1 MQIYK
6 IFAEWISF
14 YKQLCLSIFIGTIF
28 VQSLVFPFS
37 MSGPQGPQGDP
48 GQERVV
54 YSACGC
60 QPCDSTRWT
69 RYTTWNPHA
78 TSRTDRDASMLEWNE
93 PIDGKSH
100 KFEKSVFYSFG
111 RLHLSSILTPLLAK
125 QLKPSGSADGNM
137 IAAAC
142 AIHITVL
149 GILYMQ
155 VPFSVVAF
163 PAGPLMAKFLSIK
176 ISTLNGDWVRLKLR
190 CSPGLRRQNIRRR
203 QNFCLKDRLPAKT
216 MWHHSYTTCT
226 TFPGNLVSPTNR
238 SDIAISSTRGLL
250 YQVHS
255 SFPADSSSYMDG
267 CHHWVPCLGFLWHA
281 LVPWLSAM
289 WEWLVKYW
297 GAMAE

>member
-1 MQIYK
+1 MSQHHHWHH
-6 IFAEWISF
+6 FCS
-14 YKQLCLSIFIGTIF
+14 
-28 VQSLVFPFS
+28 VQGVYVFS

-125 QLKPSGSADGNM
+125 QLKPPGSADGNM

-155 VPFSVVAF
+155 VPFSVMEF
-163 PAGPLMAKFLSIK
+163 IEGPLMAKFPSIK
-176 ISTLNGDWVRLKLR
+176 ISTFNGDWVRLKLR
-190 CSPGLRRQNIRRR
+190 CSPGLRRQNVRRR
-203 QNFCLKDRLPAKT
+203 QEFMPKRPSPSEDHVASFLHYMP
-216 MWHHSYTTCT
+216 TCT
-226 TFPGNLVSPTNR
+226 TFSGNLVSPTNR
-238 SDIAISSTRGLL
+238 SEITISSTWGLL

-255 SFPADSSSYMDG
+255 SFSRR
-267 CHHWVPCLGFLWHA
+267 
-281 LVPWLSAM
+281 
-289 WEWLVKYW
+289 
-297 GAMAE
+297 